1 MGLNDSSCMPVAATT
16 GNTTNTNNT
25 DTAAAPAS
33 GACDNSCAATTCTYD
48 HCNNSCGVRVWGT
61 KDCSASAGT
70 TTTTTGSSSTT
81 GTGLAAAGT
90 TTGAAGTGATA
101 MAAGAGGGTC
111 TGFCEPGG
119 CSGPGKT
126 PIAGTCP
133 LGGTCCMIAGSSSSA
148 YFNPLKFDSLDGV
161 LTNFMGALQGIIVIL
176 AIIFIIIGAIMY
188 ITSGGSESRIT
199 LAKAAIGAAVLG
211 LALAVAAPAFLKEIA
226 GVLQWQD
233 VTGSEVAGAQTFT
246 QIGSKVLNFLL
257 SIVGIVAIIMLVFGG
272 FTYLTSVGDES
283 KAEAGKKIVTY
294 AIIALVVALSA
305 LILVTQI
312 ARFFA

>member
-1 MGLNDSSCMPVAATT
+1 MKSFVITFLLSLTFGLGGFFLETAPVS
-16 GNTTNTNNT
+16 
-25 DTAAAPAS
+25 AAPVCALPDLCEAGCS
-33 GACDNSCAATTCTYD
+33 PGRHRVSDSCAPTT
-48 HCNNSCGVRVWGT
+48 
-61 KDCSASAGT
+61 
-70 TTTTTGSSSTT
+70 
-81 GTGLAAAGT
+81 L
-90 TTGAAGTGATA
+90 
-101 MAAGAGGGTC
+101 
-111 TGFCEPGG
+111 
-119 CSGPGKT
+119 
-126 PIAGTCP
+126 
-133 LGGTCCMIAGSSSSA
+133 TCCALDTPTTQA
-148 YFNPLKFDSLDGV
+148 YFNPLKADSLSGV
-161 LTNFMGALQGIIVIL
+161 LTKFMGALQGIIVIL

-233 VTGSEVAGAQTFT
+233 VTRSEVAGAQTFT